1 MLTGSAAC
9 GGRDWEPRVGGGGG
23 AYGGPCR
30 GGMGGDR
37 TTGQVLS
44 VDPSF
49 SFCRLEIVKT
59 SMDNKTR

>member
-1 MLTGSAAC
+1 MLTGSAAR
-9 GGRDWEPRVGGGGG
+9 GGRDWDPRWMVGG

-30 GGMGGDR
+30 GGMGRDR
-37 TTGQVLS
+37 PTGQVLS
-44 VDPSF
+44 VDPSS

>member
-1 MLTGSAAC
+1 MLTRSAAC
-9 GGRDWEPRVGGGGG
+9 GGRDWEPRVGGGG

-30 GGMGGDR
+30 GGMGRDR
-37 TTGQVLS
+37 PAGQVLS

-59 SMDNKTR
+59 SMGNKTR